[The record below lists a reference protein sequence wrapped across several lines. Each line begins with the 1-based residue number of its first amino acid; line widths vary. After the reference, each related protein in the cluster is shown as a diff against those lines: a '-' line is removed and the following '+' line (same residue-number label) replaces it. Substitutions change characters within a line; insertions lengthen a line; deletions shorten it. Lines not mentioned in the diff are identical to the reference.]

1 MPTTPR
7 AAFDIS
13 VVRVLLTRRR
23 SGYVG
28 VFFWVFLFGFF
39 FCCCLWP
46 PFPYGFM
53 AAICR
58 RSPVARKWPRSL
70 LFLAVVGLDG
80 FAMENPTAFFW
91 STGCRAFLFCLF
103 VCLFFSLSRL
113 CFSLGFHWVA
123 FDFSFLGILQNGW
136 NGVFF
141 Y

>member
-1 MPTTPR
+1 M
-7 AAFDIS
+7 
-13 VVRVLLTRRR
+13 L
-23 SGYVG
+23 
-28 VFFWVFLFGFF
+28 VFFFGFFFLGF

-103 VCLFFSLSRL
+103 VCFF
-113 CFSLGFHWVA
+113 FSLGFHWVA